1 MEVDI
6 YTTNK
11 KLNDLLGNELNRQ
24 KRIFQS
30 VKFYAYMNDRII
42 HGIEAYYDRRGLYDI
57 ESKLLKKD
65 ELMNNFDFE
74 FLQTIIRKY

>member
-1 MEVDI
+1 MEVDL

-11 KLNDLLGNELNRQ
+11 KLNNLLSNELNRQ
-24 KRIFQS
+24 NRIFQS

-57 ESKLLKKD
+57 ENKLVKNN

>member
-1 MEVDI
+1 MEVDL

-11 KLNDLLGNELNRQ
+11 KLNNLLGNELVRQ

-57 ESKLLKKD
+57 ENKLLKKD
-65 ELMNNFDFE
+65 ELMNNFENKLIDYT
-74 FLQTIIRKY
+74 LK